1 MGCGSQNNNQVQQV
15 DEQFIA
21 TILDCQLRRNDQL
34 MLIVCSINIDNKIN
48 QLGNMTFTLNNH
60 QYFSNIVK
68 QTNKQTHALVRL
80 LAMRTTQ
87 LPQIKQTF
95 KYDYVQYQP
104 HSFPLERKHMIIA
117 HQMSSVLMQ
126 KIVNN
131 HELNLSVNV
140 LIQHAHNSD
149 MFFYDAFQ
157 KKTKCI
163 GEDQLIQTMND
174 QMDNC
179 EAVVVLGPLWM
190 LRTAAVLCKY
200 YSKPAFGLY
209 AQYSPGNQLTQW
221 INLESNI
228 SHLQELDQIE
238 RDYELSEQHLKLQEL
253 VIQAQNLSH
262 SRDDFFRSLNSKTEL
277 QNAEPIVVNSH
288 ADIFDYNR
296 PPSPK
301 TANVSNP
308 TSMNKARYS
317 SALPKTRFD
326 DLPTNNDEEQL
337 AQLNLL
343 EQELLDDKTK
353 KSQGKRRTASRGAEK
368 TEPVTDPA
376 ELKSNR
382 VKSQI
387 EFEPRKIIKPEIKQQ
402 EEQSQATSFLFVNR
416 EERSKSTKKR
426 VVSAKKIQMSSMI
439 ANDDYENDL
448 PKLEVENAKMHLEQN
463 LEDISSIGG
472 DDDDDVLT
480 QTMKNRIDQPDV
492 DIHAESIKQQS
503 PQPKIDIENQ

>member
-68 QTNKQTHALVRL
+68 QTNKQSHALVRL
-80 LAMRTTQ
+80 LTMRTTQ

-126 KIVNN
+126 KIVTN

-253 VIQAQNLSH
+253 IIQAQNLSH

-288 ADIFDYNR
+288 ADIFDYNK

-368 TEPVTDPA
+368 TEPVTDPQSSRA
-376 ELKSNR
+376 TGSNR
-382 VKSQI
+382 KLNSNRGKQSNQKLNSKKNNLKQPASYSQT
-387 EFEPRKIIKPEIKQQ
+387 EKKDPNPPRK
-402 EEQSQATSFLFVNR
+402 
-416 EERSKSTKKR
+416 
-426 VVSAKKIQMSSMI
+426 
-439 ANDDYENDL
+439 
-448 PKLEVENAKMHLEQN
+448 
-463 LEDISSIGG
+463 
-472 DDDDDVLT
+472 
-480 QTMKNRIDQPDV
+480 
-492 DIHAESIKQQS
+492 ESC
-503 PQPKIDIENQ
+503 PQRKFK